1 MKGQE
6 YFMKKKSVAA
16 LVIAM
21 AVGILAGCGDGGD
34 GPSAP
39 VTTLNPSPIIT
50 DPPEGSDTPNTDGQQ
65 PEESEPEPGEVISSD
80 GMMSGGETH
89 TIGARTVVD
98 GRMQSWLTGEWKD
111 EAVAG
116 RRNMAV
122 MIPNN
127 KRGGY
132 KNSSPLMKQHGIS
145 YASIIYEAPV
155 EGRITRL
162 MGIFEDYDDLDFIG
176 PVRSSRDYYI
186 HEAMSFDSIYV
197 NWGLAIP
204 WVEKLIESS
213 HIDNIS
219 TDPVIDNSYDRAFER
234 NKDMMPGAATEFTGV
249 LNVQKFGE
257 GVEARGYEKKY
268 RSTFVKAFEFADDDY
283 LATYDSC
290 PNATKVYPGGTQT
303 NSGGYGSHNPC
314 FEYNAADRLYYRSQ
328 WGAPHTCGLTG
339 EQLTVTNVIFKVCH
353 GSRKE
358 PDNPKRDYLDFVTD
372 GSGKA
377 YVFTNGKV
385 IEGTWERKGASDPSY
400 GNYFNPNPTLY
411 YDMAGNEIVLNQG
424 KTWICCI
431 WDDYEQYISWE
442 E

>member
-1 MKGQE
+1 
-6 YFMKKKSVAA
+6 MKKKLITA
-16 LVIAM
+16 LMIAM
-21 AVGILAGCGDGGD
+21 TMGVLAGCGDD
-34 GPSAP
+34 ENGPSSP
-39 VTTLNPSPIIT
+39 VSTLNPVPISSE
-50 DPPEGSDTPNTDGQQ
+50 D
-65 PEESEPEPGEVISSD
+65 PEESDSAEVPPEESDPIKEVD
-80 GMMSGGETH
+80 LGNGMKSGGERH
-89 TIGARTVVD
+89 TIGQRTVVD
-98 GRMQSWLTGEWKD
+98 GKIQSRLTGEWKD
-111 EAVAG
+111 EAVAN
-116 RRNMAV
+116 RRNMAI

-132 KNSSPLMKQHGIS
+132 KDSSPLMKQYGIS

-162 MGIFEDYDDLDFIG
+162 MAVFEDYDDLEFIG

-204 WVEKLIESS
+204 WVEKLIESE

-234 NKDMMPGAATEFTGV
+234 NKDMMPGSATEFTGV
-249 LNVQKFGE
+249 LNVKKYE
-257 GVEARGYEKKY
+257 DGVKARGYEKEY
-268 RSTFVKAFEFADDDY
+268 RSTFVKTFEFADDGY
-283 LATYDSC
+283 LATYDNC
-290 PNATKVYPGGTQT
+290 PDATKVYPGGNST
-303 NSGGYGSHNPC
+303 NSGGYGSHRPC
-314 FEYNAADRLYYRSQ
+314 FEYNAEDRLYYRSQ

-358 PDNPKRDYLDFVTD
+358 PDNPKSDYLDFVTD

-411 YDMAGNEIVLNQG
+411 YDAAGNEIVLNQG

-431 WDDYEQYISWE
+431 WDDYEEYISWE
-442 E
+442 K